1 MQIETKYFGMV
12 EIDENAIIDFP
23 EGLPGFEDEKRFVL
37 LGKQPEQN
45 PFVWLQCVDCPQL
58 AFVMI
63 DPRTLIEDY
72 TVDVDDSEVE
82 ILDIVDTNN
91 VLIYSIVVVPEDIS
105 KMTANLKAPVLIN
118 SVAKK
123 GKQVILDNEEY
134 RIRHYIMDKERTRC

>member
-23 EGLPGFEDEKRFVL
+23 EGLPGFEVEKRFVL

-118 SVAKK
+118 SIAKK